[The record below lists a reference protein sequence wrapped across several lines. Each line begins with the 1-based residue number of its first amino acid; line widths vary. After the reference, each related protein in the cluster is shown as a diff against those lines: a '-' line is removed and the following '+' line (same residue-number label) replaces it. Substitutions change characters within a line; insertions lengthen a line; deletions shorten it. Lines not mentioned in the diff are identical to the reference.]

1 MILSCELDAAIG
13 EIRLLNVPLIKSD
26 SGGAGPEWVVSSPEG
41 WLFCDGSILPI
52 NRYNALFA
60 SLGIR
65 FGGDGRTT
73 FALPDL
79 RGRTPIGAGSN
90 PRNLTSYPC
99 GQAGGREV
107 VALGIHDIPA
117 HRHNVFAQTAPG
129 KVKTGGSNQLA
140 AAGTEIV
147 PYNLYAPLN
156 DKNREPLNKN
166 TVIPNKTDVNGATH
180 NNMQP
185 FLALF
190 YFICY
195 EGIFF

>member
-1 MILSCELDAAIG
+1 MILSVAMDAVIG

-26 SGGAGPEWVVSSPEG
+26 SGGAGPEWVARPPDG
-41 WLFCDGSILPI
+41 WAFCDGSVLPI
-52 NRYNALFA
+52 SGNIALFA
-60 SLGIR
+60 LLDTR

-99 GQAGGREV
+99 GQVGGREV
-107 VALGIHDIPA
+107 VVLGIHDIPA
-117 HRHNVFAQTAPG
+117 HRHSVFAQTVPG
-129 KVKTGGSNQLA
+129 KVKTGGGNQLA
-140 AAGTEIV
+140 AAGSETV

-156 DKNREPLNKN
+156 SQNRQALNKD
-166 TVIPNKTDVNGATH
+166 TVMPDETSVNNAAH

-185 FLALF
+185 FLTLVYCMCVAAK
-190 YFICY
+190 
-195 EGIFF
+195 FF